1 MASTLKINNLD
12 SASGTTITVPTGKQL
27 IGTDINSIKAP
38 GMVIQM
44 QNAVLPGGNAQTS
57 AGSFIDTGLSCNITP
72 KYSNSKIL
80 ILVHYVISVVTAS
93 SHARCDFRCIE
104 NGSST
109 QIYRMDYHGQDG
121 TVNNTQRN
129 MSGSGVFTCSNTNQL
144 TFKTQV
150 QKANGT
156 EGTIYYK
163 WYTESIHTMQLLE
176 IAQ

>member
-1 MASTLKINNLD
+1 MSTLFVNNLNT
-12 SASGTTITVPTGKQL
+12 ASGSTITVPTGKQL

-44 QNAVLPGGNAQTS
+44 QSSVLPGGNSQTS
-57 AGSFIDTGLSCNITP
+57 SGSFIDTGLSCNITP

-80 ILVHYVISVVTAS
+80 ILVHHVISVVTAS

-129 MSGSGVFTCSNTNQL
+129 MSGSGIFTCSNTNQL

-163 WYTESIHTMQLLE
+163 WYADSIHTMQLLE

>member
-1 MASTLKINNLD
+1 MSTLFVNNLNT
-12 SASGTTITVPTGKQL
+12 ASGTTITVPTGKQL

-44 QNAVLPGGNAQTS
+44 QNSTLAGGSAQS
-57 AGSFIDTGLSCNITP
+57 SPASFTDTGLTCNITP

-80 ILVHYVISVVTAS
+80 VLVHYVISVVTAN
-93 SHARCDFRCIE
+93 SHARVDFRCIE
-104 NGSST
+104 SGSST
-109 QIYRMDYHGQDG
+109 EVYRMDYHGQDG
-121 TVNNTQRN
+121 TSANTQRN

-144 TFKTQV
+144 TFATQF
-150 QKANGT
+150 QKANTT

-163 WYTESIHTMQLLE
+163 WYSESIHTMQLLE

>member
-1 MASTLKINNLD
+1 MSTLFVNNLNT
-12 SASGTTITVPTGKQL
+12 ASGTTITVPTGKQL

-156 EGTIYYK
+156 EGTIYYR
-163 WYTESIHTMQLLE
+163 WYSESIHTMQLLE

>member
-1 MASTLKINNLD
+1 MSTLFVNNLNT
-12 SASGTTITVPTGKQL
+12 ASGTTITVPTGKQL

-38 GMVIQM
+38 GMIIQM
-44 QNAVLPGGNAQTS
+44 QSSVLPGGNDQTS
-57 AGSFIDTGLSCNITP
+57 SGSFIDTGLSCNITP

-144 TFKTQV
+144 TFATQF
-150 QKANGT
+150 QKANTT

>member
-1 MASTLKINNLD
+1 MSTLFVNNLNT
-12 SASGTTITVPTGKQL
+12 ASGTTITVPTGKQL
-27 IGTDINSIKAP
+27 KAP

-44 QNAVLPGGNAQTS
+44 QNSVLAGGVDTTNS
-57 AGSFIDTGLSCNITP
+57 ASFLDTGLSCNITP

-80 ILVHYVISVVTAS
+80 IMVHHVISVVTAN

-104 NGSST
+104 SGSST
-109 QIYRMDYHGQDG
+109 EIYRMDYHGQDG
-121 TVNNTQRN
+121 TSNNTQRN
-129 MSGSGVFTCSNTNQL
+129 MSGSGIFTCSNTNQL

-150 QKANGT
+150 QRANGT

-163 WYTESIHTMQLLE
+163 WYGESIHTMQLLE

>member
-1 MASTLKINNLD
+1 MSTLFVNNLNT
-12 SASGTTITVPTGKQL
+12 ASGTTITVPTGKQL
-27 IGTDINSIKAP
+27 IGTDTNSIKAP

-44 QNAVLPGGNAQTS
+44 QNSTLAGGSTQS
-57 AGSFIDTGLSCNITP
+57 SPSSFADTGLTCNITP

-80 ILVHYVISVVTAS
+80 VLVHHVISVITANS
-93 SHARCDFRCIE
+93 NARVDFRCIE
-104 NGSST
+104 SGSST

-121 TVNNTQRN
+121 TISNTQRN

-156 EGTIYYK
+156 EGTIYPI
-163 WYTESIHTMQLLE
+163 WYQESIHTMQLLE

>member
-12 SASGTTITVPTGKQL
+12 TASGTTITVPTGKQL

-44 QNAVLPGGNAQTS
+44 QSSVLPGGNDQTNS
-57 AGSFIDTGLSCNITP
+57 GSFIDTGLSCNITP

-80 ILVHYVISVVTAS
+80 IMVHHVISVVTAN

-104 NGSST
+104 AGSST

-121 TVNNTQRN
+121 TINNTQRN
-129 MSGSGVFTCSNTNQL
+129 MSGSGIFTCSNTNQL

-150 QKANGT
+150 QRANGT

-163 WYTESIHTMQLLE
+163 WYSDSIHTMQLLE
-176 IAQ
+176 FAQ

>member
-1 MASTLKINNLD
+1 MSTLFVNNLNT
-12 SASGTTITVPTGKQL
+12 ASGTTITVPTGKQL
-27 IGTDINSIKAP
+27 IGTDTNSIKAP

-44 QNAVLPGGNAQTS
+44 QNSTLAGGSTQS
-57 AGSFIDTGLSCNITP
+57 SPSSFTDTGLTCNITP

-80 ILVHYVISVVTAS
+80 VLVHHVISVITANS
-93 SHARCDFRCIE
+93 NARVDFRCIE
-104 NGSST
+104 SGSST

-121 TVNNTQRN
+121 TISNTQRN

-156 EGTIYYK
+156 EGTIYPI
-163 WYTESIHTMQLLE
+163 WYQESIHTMQLLE

>member
-1 MASTLKINNLD
+1 MSTLFVNNLNT
-12 SASGTTITVPTGKQL
+12 ASGSTITVPTGKQL

-44 QNAVLPGGNAQTS
+44 QSSVLPGGNSQTS
-57 AGSFIDTGLSCNITP
+57 SGSFIDTGLSCNITP

-80 ILVHYVISVVTAS
+80 ILVHHVISVVTAS

-129 MSGSGVFTCSNTNQL
+129 MSGSGIFTCSNTNQL

-150 QKANGT
+150 QKANGS
-156 EGTIYYK
+156 EGTIYPI
-163 WYTESIHTMQLLE
+163 WYQESIHTMQLLE

>member
-38 GMVIQM
+38 GMIIQM
-44 QNAVLPGGNAQTS
+44 QSSVLPGGNDQTS
-57 AGSFIDTGLSCNITP
+57 SGSFIDTGLSCNITP

-80 ILVHYVISVVTAS
+80 ILVHHVISVVTAS

-156 EGTIYYK
+156 EGTIYYR
-163 WYTESIHTMQLLE
+163 WYSESIHTMQLLE